1 MYKEIAVAFVVCCVK
16 FIIKYCKQR
25 MLQMKLQANVCANH
39 AECCLDKLT
48 KSKELSK
55 LGDGRMGAYSGQ
67 YGAINAAQNLCH
79 FCTIGCILTFMY
91 YTNKVPVNVAEFI

>member
-1 MYKEIAVAFVVCCVK
+1 MYKEIAVAFVACCVK

-79 FCTIGCILTFMY
+79 FSFLYNWVHSHIYVLY
-91 YTNKVPVNVAEFI
+91 KQSPS